1 MPLLGLGQ
9 RVIIAF
15 GGFVLLIGLLTLTL
29 AILGAFNLVDV
40 AGILQ
45 RLGLWGAVFVGLGII
60 NIITGILLSFL
71 FKEK

>member
-1 MPLLGLGQ
+1 MPLFSRGQ
-9 RVIIAF
+9 RLVIAF
-15 GGFVLLIGLLTLTL
+15 GGFVFFIGLAALNL